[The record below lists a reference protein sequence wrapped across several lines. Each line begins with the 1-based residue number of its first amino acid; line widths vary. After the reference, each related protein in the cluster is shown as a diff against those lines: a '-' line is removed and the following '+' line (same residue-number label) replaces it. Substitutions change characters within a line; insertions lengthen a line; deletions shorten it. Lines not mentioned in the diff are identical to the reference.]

1 MKTIRRNTFETNSS
15 SCHCMTICGDDKL
28 KEYKDHKVI
37 ALSPYCINSDD
48 GPLEIVLTDDK
59 FIPLEEAYDKLI
71 KWHADHKDDTSV
83 NDRYWFKTLNEVIDQ
98 LTFEKFVEKL
108 YDHNDDIDLGSLDQ
122 YELIDCLESALDAT
136 QVLVSGSYK
145 DPLDTKALEKP
156 KGIKGDMVIISTEVE
171 C

>member
-1 MKTIRRNTFETNSS
+1 MKKTIRRKVFETNSS
-15 SCHCMTICGDDKL
+15 TCHCLTVIKQDELERLFHDQYGLVVHLPDTG
-28 KEYKDHKVI
+28 EY
-37 ALSPYCINSDD
+37 C
-48 GPLEIVLTDDK
+48 TDDK
-59 FIPLEEAYDKLI
+59 YEIMTIEEAYDKLI

-108 YDHNDDIDLGSLDQ
+108 YDHNDDVDLGSLDQ

-145 DPLDTKALEKP
+145 DPLDTAALEKP